1 MKTKW
6 YDLAKQLMRAQG
18 MSQDSLADLMGITK
32 GGLSHWLNGRRE
44 PNLEDIARIMRALG
58 RRQFTVTHD
67 GMVID
72 DSVSNTLPGAP
83 PRDLGSYP
91 VVDWRDAANNME
103 DIRRSTLPHVTTSV
117 ICSDDSYWL
126 VAKGESMNA
135 PQGLS
140 IPAGTMILVDPHAP
154 AIDGKLVIAQ
164 LEEGQT
170 PTFKQLITDGGRKL
184 LRSLNPLYPPIPMN
198 PESKII
204 GVVVD
209 AKIVNLP

>member
-72 DSVSNTLPGAP
+72 DSISNTLPGAP
-83 PRDLGSYP
+83 PLDVGRYP
-91 VVDWRDAANNME
+91 VIDWKDAGCYME
-103 DIRRSTLPHVTTSV
+103 ESKRALLPHVNTSV

-154 AIDGKLVIAQ
+154 AIDGKLVMAQ

-170 PTFKQLITDGGRKL
+170 PTFKQLIIDGGQKL
-184 LRSLNPLYPPIPMN
+184 LRSLNPLYPPIPLN

>member
-1 MKTKW
+1 
-6 YDLAKQLMRAQG
+6 
-18 MSQDSLADLMGITK
+18 
-32 GGLSHWLNGRRE
+32 
-44 PNLEDIARIMRALG
+44 
-58 RRQFTVTHD
+58 
-67 GMVID
+67 
-72 DSVSNTLPGAP
+72 
-83 PRDLGSYP
+83 
-91 VVDWRDAANNME
+91 ME
-103 DIRRSTLPHVTTSV
+103 DISRSTLPHVTTSV

-126 VAKGESMNA
+126 VAKGESMNS

-164 LEEGQT
+164 LEEGQI
-170 PTFKQLITDGGRKL
+170 PTFKQLIIDGGRKL

-198 PESKII
+198 PESKIL

>member
-44 PNLEDIARIMRALG
+44 PNLEDIARIMRAPG

-83 PRDLGSYP
+83 PRDLGSY
-91 VVDWRDAANNME
+91 RLL
-103 DIRRSTLPHVTTSV
+103 T
-117 ICSDDSYWL
+117 
-126 VAKGESMNA
+126 
-135 PQGLS
+135 
-140 IPAGTMILVDPHAP
+140 
-154 AIDGKLVIAQ
+154 
-164 LEEGQT
+164 
-170 PTFKQLITDGGRKL
+170 GR
-184 LRSLNPLYPPIPMN
+184 M
-198 PESKII
+198 
-204 GVVVD
+204 
-209 AKIVNLP
+209 

>member
-83 PRDLGSYP
+83 PLDVGRYP
-91 VVDWRDAANNME
+91 VIDWKDAGCYME
-103 DIRRSTLPHVTTSV
+103 ESKRALLPHVNTSV

-170 PTFKQLITDGGRKL
+170 PTFKQLIIDGGQKL
-184 LRSLNPLYPPIPMN
+184 LRSLNPLYPPIPLN

>member
-1 MKTKW
+1 MEE
-6 YDLAKQLMRAQG
+6 AK
-18 MSQDSLADLMGITK
+18 
-32 GGLSHWLNGRRE
+32 
-44 PNLEDIARIMRALG
+44 RAL
-58 RRQFTVTHD
+58 
-67 GMVID
+67 
-72 DSVSNTLPGAP
+72 
-83 PRDLGSYP
+83 
-91 VVDWRDAANNME
+91 
-103 DIRRSTLPHVTTSV
+103 LPHVNTSV

-170 PTFKQLITDGGRKL
+170 PTFKQLIIDGGQRL
-184 LRSLNPLYPPIPMN
+184 LRSLNPLYPPIPLN

>member
-18 MSQDSLADLMGITK
+18 MSQDSLADHMGITK

-72 DSVSNTLPGAP
+72 DSLSNTLPGAP
-83 PRDLGSYP
+83 PLDVGRYP
-91 VVDWRDAANNME
+91 VIDWKDAGNYME
-103 DIRRSTLPHVTTSV
+103 EAKRASLPHVNTSV

-170 PTFKQLITDGGRKL
+170 PTFKQLIIDGGQRL
-184 LRSLNPLYPPIPMN
+184 LRSLNPLYPPIPLN

>member
-91 VVDWRDAANNME
+91 VVDWKDAVNNME
-103 DIRRSTLPHVTTSV
+103 DTRRSTLPHVTTSV

-126 VAKGESMNA
+126 VAKAN
-135 PQGLS
+135 Q
-140 IPAGTMILVDPHAP
+140 
-154 AIDGKLVIAQ
+154 
-164 LEEGQT
+164 
-170 PTFKQLITDGGRKL
+170 
-184 LRSLNPLYPPIPMN
+184 
-198 PESKII
+198 
-204 GVVVD
+204 
-209 AKIVNLP
+209 

>member
-72 DSVSNTLPGAP
+72 DSISNTLPGAP
-83 PRDLGSYP
+83 PLDVGRYP
-91 VVDWRDAANNME
+91 VIDWKDAGCYME
-103 DIRRSTLPHVTTSV
+103 ESKRALLPHVNTSV

-170 PTFKQLITDGGRKL
+170 PTFKQLIIDGGQKL
-184 LRSLNPLYPPIPMN
+184 LRSLNPLYPPIPLN

>member
-83 PRDLGSYP
+83 PLDVGRYP
-91 VVDWRDAANNME
+91 VIDWKDAGCYME
-103 DIRRSTLPHVTTSV
+103 ESKRALLPHVNTSV

-170 PTFKQLITDGGRKL
+170 PTFKQLIIDGGQRL
-184 LRSLNPLYPPIPMN
+184 LRSLNPLYPPIPLN